1 MAMCKEFGIEVKNL
15 PIGVAA
21 ALLYDDSSDEQSKE
35 LQQTIKNKGIEGA
48 VTEITGFEKG
58 SDEHRK
64 IVEAY
69 NRLKKE

>member
-1 MAMCKEFGIEVKNL
+1 MEMCKEFGIEMTSL

-35 LQQTIKNKGIEGA
+35 LQQTIKDKGLEGA
-48 VTEITGFEKG
+48 VAEITGFEKG

-64 IVEAY
+64 IIEAY
-69 NRLKKE
+69 DRFKRE